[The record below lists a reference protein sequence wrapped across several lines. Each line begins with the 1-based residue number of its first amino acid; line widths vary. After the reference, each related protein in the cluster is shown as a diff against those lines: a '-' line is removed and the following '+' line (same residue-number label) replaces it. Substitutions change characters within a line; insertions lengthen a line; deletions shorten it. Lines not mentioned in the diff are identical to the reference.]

1 MISPIALRL
10 GLLKEVDLGFAKTAP
25 MALAFVVGI
34 LNTVTVGAQI
44 SPPQS
49 GSAPRP
55 KFEVV
60 SVRPCNAKD
69 MPSGRGRGGTGA
81 SIDPGRLTL
90 ECRTVDDLVHMAY
103 LWFADG
109 KGDSRRG
116 GAAGPVLRR
125 LFNQPL
131 DGSPAWMK
139 ADRYTIDAKPATPQ
153 TAVMMQGPML
163 QALLEDRFKLK
174 VRRDIREVPVYA
186 LVVGKGGP
194 KLEAA
199 RKDSCTL
206 LDFTNGPPPLPGPGQ
221 PSPCGSFRPDK
232 SGGVE
237 TFGQTLAGLCLQF
250 SVALD
255 RDVVDR
261 TGIADTFDIHLDL
274 TSNDLFP
281 ARQDTTGRVGD
292 PAEPTA
298 AADPLSA
305 IMRAV
310 QKLGLRLEPSK
321 VQGGFLV
328 IDHVERPSEN

>member
-1 MISPIALRL
+1 MISPIAYRL
-10 GLLKEVDLGFAKTAP
+10 GLLKEVNFGAARTAP
-25 MALAFVVGI
+25 MALAFVLGT
-34 LNTVTVGAQI
+34 LNTLTIGAQI

-69 MPSGRGRGGTGA
+69 MPSGRGRGGTRA

-109 KGDSRRG
+109 KEDSRRG

-125 LFNQPL
+125 FFNQPL

-139 ADRYTIDAKPATPQ
+139 VDRYTIDAKPANPQ
-153 TAVMMQGPML
+153 TAAMMQGPML

-174 VRRDIREVPVYA
+174 VRRYIREVPVYA
-186 LVVGKGGP
+186 LVADKGGP

-199 RKDSCTL
+199 RKEGCTL
-206 LDFTNGPPPLPGPGQ
+206 LDFTNGPPPLPRPGQ

-255 RDVVDR
+255 RDVIDR
-261 TGIADTFDIHLDL
+261 TGIAGTFDIHLDL

-281 ARQDTTGRVGD
+281 ARQDITERAGD

-298 AADPLSA
+298 PTDPLSS

-321 VQGGFLV
+321 VQGEFLV
-328 IDHVERPSEN
+328 IEHIDRPSEN